1 MCMDMYTHVVS
12 RSQTLTPRR
21 GCARLTHTH
30 ARAHTYVHE
39 RITLWGERE
48 RGNVVGAVS
57 SHRFVTD
64 VHTVRSRAVFTDL
77 SSNPHLAGLTR
88 IGLIKPA
95 DPCRL
100 LKNPHLSTSH
110 PSLCFCV
117 YTVRPCS
124 SLFPTAPTT
133 APIVTTGS
141 DY

>member
-1 MCMDMYTHVVS
+1 MHVHGHVHT
-12 RSQTLTPRR
+12 RSLAQPDSHAKAWLRETN
-21 GCARLTHTH
+21 TH
-30 ARAHTYVHE
+30 ARTSAHVHE

-124 SLFPTAPTT
+124 SLFPTTPTT